1 MLMRGAPGWFAG
13 ALAALAGLGYWAA
26 VSAAAGGIEPWDAPA
41 FETVAFPG
49 ALALSALLGA
59 LAPSRAWAWGGI
71 VMMAQVPVVIVIA
84 GPGPLVI
91 AGLLYAAVLA
101 VPAALVSWGSGAL
114 RERLAQRG
122 H

>member
-1 MLMRGAPGWFAG
+1 MVCRR
-13 ALAALAGLGYWAA
+13 
-26 VSAAAGGIEPWDAPA
+26 AGGAGRTWLLGGGVCRRGRHRTLGRPA
-41 FETVAFPG
+41 FGTVAFPG